1 MPFTGRRARVRAAA
15 RRGRTVTDA
24 VPEIVARLA
33 PLCPTCALHRVGLGN
48 VCPECGAVCECGQAM
63 WGTCEDCSPCRVE
76 GCWQWPVLGRYSCGH
91 QCEACGEIHGE
102 HEDSCDGGSPRV

>member
-1 MPFTGRRARVRAAA
+1 MVPVVVAAEI
-15 RRGRTVTDA
+15 VVSDA